1 MIYEPREDSFLL
13 NKYVRK
19 YAHGKV
25 LDMGTGTGIQAIA
38 ALENTDDVLATDI
51 NPECVD
57 YAQKK
62 GLKVVLSNLFEKIQE
77 TFDLIIFNPPYL
89 PDDPIEPE
97 DSKLSTTGGIEGPE
111 IIARFLKEAKDHL
124 NKNGKILLIISSLTG
139 NPEVIFKDYK
149 FTLLDEENFFFE
161 KLFVYLLEKKDL

>member
-1 MIYEPREDSFLL
+1 
-13 NKYVRK
+13 
-19 YAHGKV
+19 
-25 LDMGTGTGIQAIA
+25 
-38 ALENTDDVLATDI
+38 
-51 NPECVD
+51 
-57 YAQKK
+57 
-62 GLKVVLSNLFEKIQE
+62 
-77 TFDLIIFNPPYL
+77 L